1 MPGLL
6 YGDDR
11 VSIYKIWHMY
21 VSLCVYKYIYI
32 YISFMKNENATF
44 IPNPITFLRNN
55 YY

>member
-1 MPGLL
+1 
-6 YGDDR
+6 
-11 VSIYKIWHMY
+11 MY

-32 YISFMKNENATF
+32 CFMKNENATF